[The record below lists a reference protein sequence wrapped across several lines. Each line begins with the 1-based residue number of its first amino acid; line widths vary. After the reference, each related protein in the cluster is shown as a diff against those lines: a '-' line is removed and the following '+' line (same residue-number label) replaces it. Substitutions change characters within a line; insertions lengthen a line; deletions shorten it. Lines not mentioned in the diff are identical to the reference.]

1 MYNDQQP
8 NPSSWQEEE
17 QRMTPPPKR
26 GNAFSSA
33 SMTAGTF
40 SVLSG
45 QRTFFPGR
53 SARHFIRSALRKG
66 DKMDSQ
72 ARLGCILSSIG
83 LCLGI
88 VIFIYAAVTVY
99 QNFPELLQQYQQLYK
114 MYQGGM

>member
-8 NPSSWQEEE
+8 NPGSWQEEE

-33 SMTAGTF
+33 SMTAGT
-40 SVLSG
+40 LSL
-45 QRTFFPGR
+45 FFLVSGLSFPVG
-53 SARHFIRSALRKG
+53 ALGILFALLSR
-66 DKMDSQ
+66 
-72 ARLGCILSSIG
+72 ILSIIG

-88 VIFIYAAVTVY
+88 AIFIYAAVTVY
-99 QNFPELLQQYQQLYK
+99 QNFPELIQQYQQLYE